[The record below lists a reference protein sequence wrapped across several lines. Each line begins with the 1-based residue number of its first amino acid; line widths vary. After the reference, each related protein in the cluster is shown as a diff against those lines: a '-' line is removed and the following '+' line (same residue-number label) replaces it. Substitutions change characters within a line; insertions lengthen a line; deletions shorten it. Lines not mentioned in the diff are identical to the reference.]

1 MGPTFYRKGHF
12 SSIAALLLLR
22 HSSIAAAH
30 NRKESAAIE
39 EKWPFL
45 LRRSSI
51 AALRTRGSAPQ
62 LERFYTVPGS
72 HLRVRKNRLWIVSP
86 SIVVFSVDLVCKE
99 ELIIVC
105 VSINHYKST
114 SLRSM
119 INKLL
124 TYLLSWNK
132 LYGLIKCST

>member
-51 AALRTRGSAPQ
+51 AAPRSRKGSATIRALLYAP
-62 LERFYTVPGS
+62 LFWNFAEEGCFCTRFAQGLTEILIELSRG
-72 HLRVRKNRLWIVSP
+72 K
-86 SIVVFSVDLVCKE
+86 VFW
-99 ELIIVC
+99 
-105 VSINHYKST
+105 T
-114 SLRSM
+114 SKTM
-119 INKLL
+119 
-124 TYLLSWNK
+124 
-132 LYGLIKCST
+132 